1 MDVFDPAVFASLL
14 ALVGIVIL
22 ASALASG
29 AVERAGL
36 PSVALFLGL
45 GLLLGPHGLG
55 LVDFPLASPILG
67 AIATLSLILVL
78 FTDAVSIDMAAFRG
92 HLRLAA
98 IILGPGTLLTASL
111 ITLAGW
117 WLLDLPLAGAAILG
131 AALASTDPV
140 MMRGLLRLPDLPK
153 AARITLGLESGL
165 NDAVLLPIVLVA
177 MVFLGTSGDPSGGEI
192 GGVAGDVFVV
202 GPLVGWLVGFLA
214 VRAMGAVR
222 GHYGMRRDYESLY
235 VLGVA
240 FTAFAVAEALHG
252 SGFMAAFTAGLS
264 VAALNVELCDCFHDY
279 GEASAEMLLLLSF
292 VAFGTSPIWSGLE
305 VLSLPAVLFAAVALF
320 GRTAVLQL
328 VLPRREVEAGTRRLI
343 VWYGPR
349 ALSSLLLVLL
359 PVFAGIPGSERLF
372 HLCALVV
379 LFSVVGHGTML
390 AVVTR
395 MMRSARTPRPAA
407 AASYAGSAPGI
418 ATLPHAGL
426 VADRE
431 RITLE
436 EMTALRR
443 AGAPVVLVDLRR
455 ENDFASLGTQARGAV
470 RVHPDK
476 PVESAAALALP
487 REAWL
492 VAYCA

>member
-1 MDVFDPAVFASLL
+1 MDVFDPAVFATLL

-22 ASALASG
+22 VSALASG

-55 LVDFPLASPILG
+55 LVDFPLGSPILG
-67 AIATLSLILVL
+67 AIATLSLLLVL
-78 FTDAVSIDMAAFRG
+78 FTDSVSIDMGALRT
-92 HLRLAA
+92 HLRLAG
-98 IILGPGTLLTASL
+98 IILGPGTLLTAVI

-153 AARITLGLESGL
+153 AARITLGIESGL
-165 NDAVLLPIVLVA
+165 NDVVVLPIVLVA
-177 MVFLGTSGDPSGGEI
+177 MVFLGSSGAPTGGEL
-192 GGVAGDVFVV
+192 GEVAGTVFVV
-202 GPLVGWLVGFLA
+202 GPLVGWLTGFLA
-214 VRAMGAVR
+214 VRFLETVR
-222 GHYGMRRDYESLY
+222 GRYGMRRDYESLY
-235 VLGVA
+235 VLGIA

-252 SGFMAAFTAGLS
+252 SGFMAAFTAGLT

-292 VAFGTSPIWSGLE
+292 VAFGASLLWTGLDALTVP
-305 VLSLPAVLFAAVALF
+305 VLIFAVLALLV
-320 GRTAVLQL
+320 RTAVLQL

-343 VWYGPR
+343 IWYGPR

-359 PVFAGIPGSERLF
+359 PVFAGIPGSTRLF
-372 HLCALVV
+372 QICALVV
-379 LFSVVGHGTML
+379 LCSVLGHGGML
-390 AVVTR
+390 VVVIR
-395 MMRSARTPRPAA
+395 MLRSARTPRPVPPRAA
-407 AASYAGSAPGI
+407 RGAL
-418 ATLPHAGL
+418 LPHAEL

-436 EMTALRR
+436 ELTALER
-443 AGAPVVLVDLRR
+443 AGAPVQLIDVRR
-455 ENDFASLGTQARGAV
+455 QNDFASLGTQARGAV

>member
-1 MDVFDPAVFASLL
+1 MDVFDPAVFATLL

-22 ASALASG
+22 VSALASG

-36 PSVALFLGL
+36 PFLALFLGL
-45 GLLLGPHGLG
+45 GLVLGPHGLG
-55 LVDFPLASPILG
+55 VVDFPLASPILG

-78 FTDAVSIDMAAFRG
+78 FTDSVSIDLAALRG
-92 HLRLAA
+92 HAGLAA
-98 IILGPGTLLTASL
+98 VILGPGTLLTAAI

-117 WLLDLPLAGAAILG
+117 LLLDLPLAGAAILG

-140 MMRGLLRLPDLPK
+140 MMRGMIRLPGLPK
-153 AARITLGLESGL
+153 AARITLGIESGL
-165 NDAVLLPIVLVA
+165 NDAVLLPVVLVA
-177 MVFLGTSGDPSGGEI
+177 MVFLGTAGQPSGADI
-192 GGVAGDVFVV
+192 GGVAGTVFVV
-202 GPLVGWLVGFLA
+202 GPLVGWLTGFLA
-214 VRAMGAVR
+214 VRLMEMVR
-222 GHYGMRRDYESLY
+222 GRYGMRRDYESLY

-252 SGFMAAFTAGLS
+252 SGFMAAFVAGLT

-292 VAFGTSPIWSGLE
+292 VAFGTSPIWTGLG
-305 VLSLPAVLFAAVALF
+305 VLTLGTAGFAVFALLV
-320 GRTAVLQL
+320 RTVVLQL

-349 ALSSLLLVLL
+349 GLSSLLLVLL
-359 PVFAGIPGSERLF
+359 PVFAGVPGSAQLF
-372 HLCALVV
+372 QICALVV
-379 LFSVVGHGTML
+379 LGSVLGHGAML

-395 MMRSARTPRPAA
+395 LLRSARAPRPVVEAG
-407 AASYAGSAPGI
+407 YARTGPVGPA
-418 ATLPHAGL
+418 LPHAEL

-436 EMTALRR
+436 ELDALRR
-443 AGAPVVLVDLRR
+443 AGAPVQLVDVRR
-455 ENDFASLGTQARGAV
+455 QNDFASLGTQARGAV
-470 RVHPDK
+470 RVHPDT